1 MSYTPSKVPPTSSS
15 TNSSNA
21 DISIRRV
28 RFTTKWE
35 LIKNQRAQIV
45 EVTLANLL
53 PTFSLSK
60 STSIT
65 SNHSI
70 SVTGNGIKTLHPGSI
85 VRLVPGDQARVDVIV
100 TGANVSNTGK
110 NATVEIRDKQG
121 NVVGSFGGWEIEP
134 LIEEWTADADVL
146 SKHEVPTW
154 VSNLC

>member
-1 MSYTPSKVPPTSSS
+1 MSYTPSNVPSTSSS
-15 TNSSNA
+15 TNSSKA

-35 LIKNQRAQIV
+35 LINNQRAQIV

-53 PTFSLSK
+53 PTFTLSK

-70 SVTGNGIKTLHPGSI
+70 SITGNGIKTLHPGSM

-100 TGANVSNTGK
+100 TGANASNIGK

-121 NVVGSFGGWEIEP
+121 NLVGSFGGWQISP
-134 LIEEWTADADVL
+134 LVEKWTADADVL
-146 SKHEVPTW
+146 SQHEAPTW
-154 VSNLC
+154 VN